1 MHEIKVITVPD
12 DGATVREQRKY
23 IQFLENMLIGAIAL
37 LAITGS
43 CTLAC
48 AMSFLT

>member
-1 MHEIKVITVPD
+1 MYEIKVITVPD

-23 IQFLENMLIGAIAL
+23 IHFLENMLIEAIVL
-37 LAITGS
+37 LTITGS
-43 CTLAC
+43 GTLAC